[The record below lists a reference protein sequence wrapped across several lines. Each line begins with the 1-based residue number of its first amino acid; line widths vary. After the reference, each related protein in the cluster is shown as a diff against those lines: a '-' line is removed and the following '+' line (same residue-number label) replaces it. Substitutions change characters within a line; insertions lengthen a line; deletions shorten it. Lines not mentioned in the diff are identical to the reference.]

1 MARKKRYLF
10 LVITDAFAGGEHF
23 LVDYFGFINHDKYSV
38 TLGVRKDVFSPY
50 LKKNNLPVNV
60 VPLPEFR
67 EYESFLTRLRTY
79 HQFLVSMKAD
89 SVVFNQYFLR
99 SFTLPEIL
107 AAFIAT
113 RGNAYTIVHDCP
125 PPYLEHPGR
134 KRFGFIPDWKF
145 RRMLLTLLGYF
156 CRKTI
161 AVSTAA
167 RDALINL
174 HRFPSHKVKV
184 VYHGVNI
191 SLYSPSRENRVRLR
205 GELGIPD
212 SDAVIVS
219 TAMLC
224 PVKRVERLLKAF
236 ATASKTLHDLRLVIA
251 GTGSEYEPLAEM
263 ATSFEKAIR
272 DRIVFLG
279 FRNDIA
285 RLLQMSDIYVLPSD
299 SEGLPLACLEAMST
313 GLICIATDSGGTAE
327 VIRDGQNGFLVE
339 RSEAGVTAGLQK
351 VLDLCDEKKREISV
365 NARDFVKQHFNL
377 ENNIRSGLGVLHL
390 SDGL

>member
-1 MARKKRYLF
+1 M
-10 LVITDAFAGGEHF
+10 ITDAFAGGEHF

-50 LKKNNLPVNV
+50 LKKNNLPVDV

-125 PPYLEHPGR
+125 PPYPEHPGR
-134 KRFGFIPDWKF
+134 KRFGLVPDWKF

-174 HRFPSHKVKV
+174 HRFPSRKVKV

-212 SDAVIVS
+212 SEMVIIS

-236 ATASKTLHDLRLVIA
+236 AAVSELRHDLRLVIA
-251 GTGSEYEPLAEM
+251 GTGSEYEQLAEM
-263 ATSFEKAIR
+263 AGSFEKAIR
-272 DRIVFLG
+272 DRIIFLG

-285 RLLQMSDIYVLPSD
+285 HLLQMSDIYVLPSD

-313 GLICIATDSGGTAE
+313 GLICIATNSGGTTE
-327 VIRDGQNGFLVE
+327 VIRDGHNGFLVE

-351 VLDLCDEKKREISV
+351 VLDLCDEKKHEISV
-365 NARDFVKQHFNL
+365 NARGFVKQHFNL
-377 ENNIRSGLGVLHL
+377 EHNIRSGLGVLHL